1 MAHSGVGAS
10 PTKISNTFDGICVKT
25 MVFTSPILSAI
36 LVAAKNENAVS
47 TPATENMYDSV
58 VNSIPNLLK
67 NQNETI
73 L

>member
-1 MAHSGVGAS
+1 
-10 PTKISNTFDGICVKT
+10 

-36 LVAAKNENAVS
+36 LAAAKNENAVS

>member
-1 MAHSGVGAS
+1 MANSGVGAN

-36 LVAAKNENAVS
+36 LAAAKNENAVS
-47 TPATENMYDSV
+47 TAPTENMYDSM

-67 NQNETI
+67 NQSDTI